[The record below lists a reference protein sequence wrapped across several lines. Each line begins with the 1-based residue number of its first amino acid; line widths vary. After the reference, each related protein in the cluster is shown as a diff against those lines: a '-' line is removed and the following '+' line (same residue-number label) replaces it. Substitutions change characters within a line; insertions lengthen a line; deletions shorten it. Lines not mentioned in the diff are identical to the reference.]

1 MPKKQTQTVKKLIYP
16 IFLYSVMN
24 LFAVEVRMKILGA
37 HYFVQIFIFFWW
49 EEILDQVT
57 SWLSDT
63 YKTGTSRFINN
74 SKQVME
80 ERFIF
85 HLANSVAKTQ
95 NILDNK
101 VITNKEVLS
110 APESILEYF
119 PTVKIREN
127 VNARSKTY
135 SERTKF
141 VHGRKMSCKLMIIL
155 PEVAKVEKFIEIV

>member
-1 MPKKQTQTVKKLIYP
+1 MPKKHTQTVKKLVYH
-16 IFLYSVMN
+16 IFLYLVMN

-37 HYFVQIFIFFWW
+37 HYIVQIFIVFWW

-57 SWLSDT
+57 SWLSNT

-74 SKQVME
+74 SEQVME

-110 APESILEYF
+110 GPESILEYCS
-119 PTVKIREN
+119 TVKIREN
-127 VNARSKTY
+127 VDARSKTY
-135 SERTKF
+135 RERTKF
-141 VHGRKMSCKLMIIL
+141 VHGSENEL
-155 PEVAKVEKFIEIV
+155 